1 MKTLLTLLL
10 LIPSLSWG
18 KMISLEQYRIENP
31 NFTNSDLFYVSSRC
45 GAFFNMISEFIVTD
59 EKQKKILN
67 AMSEVVITFSGMMI
81 KKDYKDYTKE
91 QMDSVVLETII
102 MFEQA
107 YASDMSENYIN
118 TGKQMTD
125 ELVYEYQICNSVYQ
139 DIADSLQ

>member
-1 MKTLLTLLL
+1 MKLLIALLL

-31 NFTNSDLFYVSSRC
+31 NFTDSDLFYVSSRC
-45 GAFFNMISEFIVTD
+45 GAFFNMISALIVTD

-67 AMSEVVITFSGMMI
+67 AISEVLITFSGIVI

-91 QMDSVVLETII
+91 QMDSVIFETIT

-125 ELVYEYQICNSVYQ
+125 ELEYEYQICNSVYQ
-139 DIADSLQ
+139 DIAESYQ